1 MSNSAYT
8 LARETYSSIGVDTEA
23 AAALAALVHRVEL
36 SRDGLR
42 LSLKVPMPAAPGAAD
57 EPPWPDV
64 AVTRFVPLQ
73 LKRRGVELRL
83 VIPSAQTQ
91 RPKVDLAL
99 LKAVGRARRWF
110 DQLASGRATSLAAI
124 ASQEGIS
131 VRYVGRLLRLAFLAP
146 PLVEMIAQGRQPAE
160 LSAEML
166 SRRMVLPPEWEAQQR
181 LLACK

>member
-1 MSNSAYT
+1 
-8 LARETYSSIGVDTEA
+8 
-23 AAALAALVHRVEL
+23 
-36 SRDGLR
+36 LR
-42 LSLKVPMPAAPGAAD
+42 LIVPDAHTP
-57 EPPWPDV
+57 
-64 AVTRFVPLQ
+64 
-73 LKRRGVELRL
+73 
-83 VIPSAQTQ
+83 

-131 VRYVGRLLRLAFLAP
+131 VRYVGRLIRLAFLAP

-166 SRRMVLPPEWEAQQR
+166 SRRLVLPLDWEMQKQ
-181 LLACK
+181 LLAL